1 MPIRPVFTLPCPSLS
16 VLRNSLAARSEALRN
31 PPLVTVT
38 ASLLL
43 GALLGLANA
52 AAALVAVRRAQA
64 LEPTPAL
71 RVVMVGMMIRLPLL
85 LAAFAAVL
93 AWVPVARGPFVIGLG
108 VAFVAGLLAEA
119 FFVLRRP
126 VAA

>member
-1 MPIRPVFTLPCPSLS
+1 MTAI
-16 VLRNSLAARSEALRN
+16 
-31 PPLVTVT
+31 

-43 GALLGLANA
+43 GALLGVANA
-52 AAALVAVRRAQA
+52 AASLVAVRRAQG
-64 LEPTPAL
+64 LEPTRAL
-71 RVVMVGMMIRLPLL
+71 RIVMGGMVVRLPLL

-93 AWVPVARGPFVIGLG
+93 AWVPVQRGPFVLGLG
-108 VAFVAGLLAEA
+108 VVFVGGLLAEA

>member
-1 MPIRPVFTLPCPSLS
+1 MS
-16 VLRNSLAARSEALRN
+16 
-31 PPLVTVT
+31 VTV
-38 ASLLL
+38 SFLL
-43 GALLGLANA
+43 GALLGVANA

-71 RVVMVGMMIRLPLL
+71 RVVMLGMTVRLPLL
-85 LAAFAAVL
+85 LAAVAGIL
-93 AWVPVARGPFVIGLG
+93 AWVPVARGAFIVGLG
-108 VAFVAGLLAEA
+108 VVFVAGLLAEA